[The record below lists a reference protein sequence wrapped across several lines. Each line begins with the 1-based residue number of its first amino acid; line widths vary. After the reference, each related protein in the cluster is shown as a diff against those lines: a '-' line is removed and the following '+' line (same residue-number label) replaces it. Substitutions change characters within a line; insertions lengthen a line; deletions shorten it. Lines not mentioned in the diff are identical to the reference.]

1 MTLILNDA
9 EQLRRRHGGTLEVLN
24 QMSDKKTF
32 IPDDV
37 VAEIQEKARR
47 DIEFRKMLFANPQ
60 EALGEFGI
68 VIPGSSPDDK
78 NYLETVYAMYD
89 RAEFYRL
96 LYCKILNE
104 FMNETITMSPGQ
116 CIAATAHEDVDWDFE
131 VTNYQKLP

>member
-1 MTLILNDA
+1 MTLVLNDA

-47 DIEFRKMLFANPQ
+47 DIEFRKMLVANPQ

-78 NYLETVYAMYD
+78 NYLETVHAMYD

-96 LYCKILNE
+96 FYFKILNE
-104 FMNETITMSPGQ
+104 FRNETITMSPGL

-131 VTNYQKLP
+131 VTNYSIK

>member
-1 MTLILNDA
+1 MTLFLNDA
-9 EQLRRRHGGTLEVLN
+9 EQLRRRHGGTLEVLK

-68 VIPGSSPDDK
+68 VIPGSSPDEK
-78 NYLETVYAMYD
+78 NYLETVYEMYD

-96 LYCKILNE
+96 FYCKILNE
-104 FMNETITMSPGQ
+104 FRNETITMSPGQ

-131 VTNYQKLP
+131 VTNYST

>member
-1 MTLILNDA
+1 
-9 EQLRRRHGGTLEVLN
+9 
-24 QMSDKKTF
+24 MSDKKTF

-60 EALGEFGI
+60 EALSEFGI

-104 FMNETITMSPGQ
+104 FRNETINMSPGQ

>member
-1 MTLILNDA
+1 MTLVLNDA

-47 DIEFRKMLFANPQ
+47 DIEFRKMLVANPQ

-78 NYLETVYAMYD
+78 NYLETVHAMYD
-89 RAEFYRL
+89 RAEFSIVL
-96 LYCKILNE
+96 L
-104 FMNETITMSPGQ
+104 
-116 CIAATAHEDVDWDFE
+116 
-131 VTNYQKLP
+131 